1 MISNSVGAVVG
12 QAGPPCATRYC
23 TSLAGTSDYGKT
35 WYGVSAPVAG
45 GPADP
50 AGVSQLR
57 FLNLTD
63 GWAFGPGLYETSDGG
78 RTWARAD
85 TSGRSVTDLE
95 TAGDR
100 AFALFADCTG
110 SGAAVISD
118 CSTFSLQS
126 AVAGGAAFQPVKLAM
141 PKALRPVAMG
151 QAGQPSSATIV
162 LANGTGYL
170 LTPAGDIFSGPLDG
184 SAWTYVGSAPCA
196 PGRAWPDGQ
205 PRRAQMSVSSGMYR
219 VDCTGAP
226 GAPAATQA
234 KQLWKSSDG
243 QHWTKLGQ
251 APAEGMATALAGAG
265 AAPSVLATTAGIDF
279 SPDGATWQHATISGG
294 APAGGFSYVGMTSA
308 EQGVAVPADAS
319 QGEVFTTVDGGLTW
333 NPSPISGG

>member
-1 MISNSVGAVVG
+1 
-12 QAGPPCATRYC
+12 
-23 TSLAGTSDYGKT
+23 
-35 WYGVSAPVAG
+35 
-45 GPADP
+45 
-50 AGVSQLR
+50 
-57 FLNLTD
+57 
-63 GWAFGPGLYETSDGG
+63 
-78 RTWARAD
+78 
-85 TSGRSVTDLE
+85 
-95 TAGDR
+95 
-100 AFALFADCTG
+100 
-110 SGAAVISD
+110 
-118 CSTFSLQS
+118 
-126 AVAGGAAFQPVKLAM
+126 
-141 PKALRPVAMG
+141 
-151 QAGQPSSATIV
+151 
-162 LANGTGYL
+162 
-170 LTPAGDIFSGPLDG
+170 
-184 SAWTYVGSAPCA
+184 
-196 PGRAWPDGQ
+196 
-205 PRRAQMSVSSGMYR
+205 MSVSSGMYR

-234 KQLWKSSDG
+234 KQLWMSSDG